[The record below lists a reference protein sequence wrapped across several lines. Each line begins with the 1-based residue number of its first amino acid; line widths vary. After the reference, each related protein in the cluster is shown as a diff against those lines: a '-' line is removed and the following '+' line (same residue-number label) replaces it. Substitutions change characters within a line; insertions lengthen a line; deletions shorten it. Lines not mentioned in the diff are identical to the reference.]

1 MKEENTEIAEFVYAI
16 SELQVFYLYSF
27 LLFSINNDQERR
39 SDWKNRGC
47 GLNWDCFHRARNSLW
62 EVGEKWKAE
71 GAIIYYWKRQ
81 DSPFF
86 SLFSAFPA
94 RFLFLGATTQKHS
107 ETNPSSNLNSKIVI
121 YLLNC
126 LWHKL
131 IWQVLLRL
139 ENNTGCVVQVCDG

>member
-39 SDWKNRGC
+39 SDLKNRGR

-71 GAIIYYWKRQ
+71 GAIITTERGKIL
-81 DSPFF
+81 PF
-86 SLFSAFPA
+86 SLSSQRSPRAFSFWEPP
-94 RFLFLGATTQKHS
+94 RKSTRKQTRV
-107 ETNPSSNLNSKIVI
+107 PI
-121 YLLNC
+121 
-126 LWHKL
+126 
-131 IWQVLLRL
+131 
-139 ENNTGCVVQVCDG
+139 